1 MTYTFDFVRRAARLR
16 ALMLVAVATTFS
28 ACDATDR
35 LTSASEDPATET
47 VDPVG
52 PASLALSF
60 RGGIPMGHFTLPT
73 TQFGSL
79 YNGGLRNIWPS
90 ALIAEL
96 SAIRARGGKV
106 VLMFAGN
113 ERHYKDG
120 SNHFSLTKW
129 KERVNRFRGVNFSS
143 FVNDGTIIAHYL
155 IDEPNDPYNWGG
167 RPVSGSTVEE
177 MARYSKQLWP
187 TIPTVARTWPAYLK
201 GSTYRHLD
209 GAWAQYHERFGS
221 VETWISNNV
230 RDAKASGLALVVGL
244 NQLAGGTSSSGL
256 SGYYDNGY
264 SMSAREL
271 ETWGGAL
278 LNDPYACA
286 FLSWRHDPDYMARS
300 DIKAAMVRLSE
311 KARNHTSKSCRGTAG
326 QTAGEE
332 PEPSAEEPVGGVSPV
347 PSSGISLNV
356 TGWVQEGRHYMKL
369 TWSGASGET
378 VDLYRNGSWIRD
390 TPNDRNYTNS
400 LRDNGPAT
408 YRYKVCQKG
417 TSICSNEA
425 RVDFQ

>member
-1 MTYTFDFVRRAARLR
+1 MMHILKLAARSWPVLIL
-16 ALMLVAVATTFS
+16 ALAIIGCAAENPMGPETTGTPS
-28 ACDATDR
+28 VV
-35 LTSASEDPATET
+35 PATI
-47 VDPVG
+47 P
-52 PASLALSF
+52 SFLSSF
-60 RGGIPMGHFTLPT
+60 RGGIPFGVFHLPKDEYGT
-73 TQFGSL
+73 V
-79 YNGGLRNIWPS
+79 YNGSMGSISPNYLLSYLEAARRS
-90 ALIAEL
+90 GTKLIL
-96 SAIRARGGKV
+96 SFSGGQSN
-106 VLMFAGN
+106 FQNA
-113 ERHYKDG
+113 DG
-120 SNHFSLTKW
+120 SFSMSKW
-129 KERVNRFRGVNFSS
+129 KERVNRYRSIDFSS
-143 FVNDGTIIAHYL
+143 YIKDGTIIGHYL
-155 IDEPNDPYNWGG
+155 VDEPHDKSNWGG
-167 RPVSGSTVEE
+167 TTISPATLDE